1 MNIWIWSDLH
11 LEQQYVEFPLAA
23 PAQADVILC
32 AGDWTT
38 ADKLEDQ
45 MRSAIQRYNLPIIFV
60 AGNHEYQC
68 DLSFEAS
75 RHVMASIVE
84 KSLHWNQR
92 VHVLDNE
99 FLLYQDIVFVG
110 STLWTDFLYQL
121 SDLAELPWRV
131 KEAESLIRDFT
142 AIKMN
147 DGENFSPSLMLQQH
161 RIASHFIHETCQRFI
176 DKRKVVISHH
186 IPHEAASADVY
197 QTSASNYLY
206 ASGASAFES
215 LMHSSAAPHL
225 WICGHT
231 HQPTDIQIGKT
242 RIISNPYGYRRFKS
256 ERENSFR
263 WDYVVTL

>member
-1 MNIWIWSDLH
+1 MNIWVWSDLH

-38 ADKLEDQ
+38 ADQLEGQ
-45 MRSAIQRYNLPIIFV
+45 MRSIIQRYNLPIIFV
-60 AGNHEYQC
+60 AGNHEYQGK
-68 DLSFEAS
+68 LSFEAS
-75 RHVMASIVE
+75 RLAMLAIAE
-84 KSLHWNQR
+84 KSVHWSQR
-92 VHVLDNE
+92 VYVLDNE
-99 FLLYQDIVFVG
+99 CLLYRDIVFIG

-121 SDLAELPWRV
+121 TDLAELPWRV

-142 AIKMN
+142 AIRMA

-161 RIASHFIHETCQRFI
+161 RIASRFIHESCQHFI

-186 IPHEAASADVY
+186 IPHEAASAEVY

-206 ASGASAFES
+206 ASGASAFEN

-225 WICGHT
+225 WVCGHT
-231 HQPTDIQIGKT
+231 HQATDIQIGKT
-242 RIISNPYGYRRFKS
+242 RIISNPFGYRRFKS

-263 WDYVVTL
+263 WDYIVTL